1 MHITSPS
8 LRTLLLGIGLV
19 FAAASAHAELAG
31 LTSKDTS
38 AGLKEA
44 LTRGAEFAVAELG
57 KENGFL
63 GNDKVRIG
71 LPGSLQKI
79 EGMARKLGL
88 AKQTDELINTMNH
101 AAESAVVEAR
111 PLLMDAVK
119 KMSVKDATSILTGP
133 PDAATQYFRNATGEQ
148 LATKFAPIVKKA
160 TAKVQLAD
168 KFNAYASKAAK
179 FNLIDEKDANLDGYV
194 TGKAIDGLFIMIAE
208 QEKQIRQDPIGTG
221 SKLLSKVFGALGK

>member
-1 MHITSPS
+1 
-8 LRTLLLGIGLV
+8 
-19 FAAASAHAELAG
+19 
-31 LTSKDTS
+31 
-38 AGLKEA
+38 
-44 LTRGAEFAVAELG
+44 
-57 KENGFL
+57 
-63 GNDKVRIG
+63 
-71 LPGSLQKI
+71 
-79 EGMARKLGL
+79 MARKLGL

-111 PLLMDAVK
+111 PLLVDAVK

-148 LATKFAPIVKKA
+148 LTTKFAPIVKKA